1 MITSLSRAGRKS
13 TAWHLPSIVN
23 PRVNRLWLI
32 PDGYR
37 SPMPS
42 EFDSIL
48 AGFRRV
54 FVDLGSNRLAVYAT
68 YWDRFDGP
76 LGDVCGEIH
85 PIIDGKMK
93 ALTLF
98 VKCDH
103 YDIGK
108 QFTVAAANAGAALSS
123 KMRESVQAHCTDSA
137 FAWWMAVVWKFS
149 ALHPS
154 EHRIQVGPVNRFAPT
169 DCL

>member
-1 MITSLSRAGRKS
+1 
-13 TAWHLPSIVN
+13 
-23 PRVNRLWLI
+23 
-32 PDGYR
+32 
-37 SPMPS
+37 MPS

-123 KMRESVQAHCTDSA
+123 KMRESVQA
-137 FAWWMAVVWKFS
+137 
-149 ALHPS
+149 LHRQRVRLVDGCRLEVFGPPS
-154 EHRIQVGPVNRFAPT
+154 IRTSYSGRTSE
-169 DCL
+169 